1 MCDWTGKVV
10 LITGASAGIGRSTAI
25 HFAKLKVGGLALVA
39 RNEQKLKEVEEQ
51 CRVGGASDVL
61 VIPKDLTLDAACE
74 DIIKRTTD
82 HFKGTVH

>member
-1 MCDWTGKVV
+1 M
-10 LITGASAGIGRSTAI
+10 
-25 HFAKLKVGGLALVA
+25 VA